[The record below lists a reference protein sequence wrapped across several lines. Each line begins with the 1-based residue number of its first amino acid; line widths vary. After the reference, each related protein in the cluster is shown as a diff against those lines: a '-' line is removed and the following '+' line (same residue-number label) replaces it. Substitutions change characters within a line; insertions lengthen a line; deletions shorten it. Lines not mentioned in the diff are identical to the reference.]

1 MPPEDDN
8 EGTSPSGETP
18 DPVAEAVAEVEA
30 QIAQAPESVRNTP
43 EYRALAQR
51 ARASARAAGSAIA
64 NERRAREDAEALR
77 LAAEAQREADVEA
90 RIGALPE
97 AARVAYQELVELG
110 QTDPVAAARR
120 LGELMATT
128 AQSGGDET
136 TDEGTA
142 DTAPEGATVPAQQ
155 APRPMSGGVD
165 GNASLSQQSQDDP
178 ETIATRLDKIYND
191 AVERNQNGLT
201 RNRVT
206 MKERAAGFIAYLG
219 AAYTR
224 ANAETPDRR

>member
-8 EGTSPSGETP
+8 EGTSPSGEAP
-18 DPVAEAVAEVEA
+18 DPVEQAVAEVEA

-51 ARASARAAGSAIA
+51 ARASAREAGSARA
-64 NERRAREDAEALR
+64 REARAREDAEALR
-77 LAAEAQREADVEA
+77 LAAEAQQQADVEA

-97 AARVAYQELVELG
+97 AARAAYQELVDLG

-120 LGELMATT
+120 LGELMTT
-128 AQSGGDET
+128 SAQSAGQEQPG
-136 TDEGTA
+136 EGTT
-142 DTAPEGATVPAQQ
+142 DTAPEGATVPAP

-178 ETIATRLDKIYND
+178 ETIATRLDKVYND

-206 MKERAAGFIAYLG
+206 MKERAAGMIAYLG

-224 ANAETPDRR
+224 ATAEPPERR

>member
-1 MPPEDDN
+1 MPPEIDDD
-8 EGTSPSGETP
+8 GTSQSGETS
-18 DPVAEAVAEVEA
+18 DPVAEAVAQVEA
-30 QIAQAPESVRNTP
+30 EIAQAPESVRNTP

-51 ARASARAAGSAIA
+51 ARASAREAGSARA
-64 NERRAREDAEALR
+64 REARAREDAEALR

-90 RIGALPE
+90 RIGTLPE
-97 AARVAYQELVELG
+97 AARAAYQELVELG

-120 LGELMATT
+120 LGELMATP
-128 AQSGGDET
+128 AQSGGQGEA
-136 TDEGTA
+136 DEGTGEA
-142 DTAPEGATVPAQQ
+142 APEGATVPAQQ

-178 ETIATRLDKIYND
+178 ETIASRLDKVYND

-206 MKERAAGFIAYLG
+206 MRERAAGMIAYLG

-224 ANAETPDRR
+224 ATAEPPERR